1 LKFERDLVEVIDG
14 ILADLET
21 DSVELQHKLGEI
33 WISKVLGDVPD

>member
-14 ILADLET
+14 ILADLKT